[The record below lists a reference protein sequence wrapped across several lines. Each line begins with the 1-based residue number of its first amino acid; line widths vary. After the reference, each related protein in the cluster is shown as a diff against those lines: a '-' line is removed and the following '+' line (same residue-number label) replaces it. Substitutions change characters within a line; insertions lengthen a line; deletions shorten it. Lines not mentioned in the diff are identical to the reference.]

1 VRSVSPVGECYLRPN
16 PYDNVVN
23 TDGYIEII
31 PVNPAYLYAPVYT
44 PAVVFAPPRPGI
56 LVGLSIY
63 HRRSSLGPHLGQSN
77 RLCSPLCQCLPARAR
92 SSCRRSSRGGVSSP
106 GRTSSL
112 GSGRNHSLV
121 ALFGDD
127 LNAECL
133 TP

>member
-1 VRSVSPVGECYLRPN
+1 MRSVSPVGECYLRPN

-23 TDGYIEII
+23 TDGYIVII

-77 RLCSPLCQCLPARAR
+77 RLCSPYANAYR
-92 SSCRRSSRGGVSSP
+92 P
-106 GRTSSL
+106 GPGPRVED
-112 GSGRNHSLV
+112 HH
-121 ALFGDD
+121 AAAYHHPD
-127 LNAECL
+127 EH
-133 TP
+133 PH